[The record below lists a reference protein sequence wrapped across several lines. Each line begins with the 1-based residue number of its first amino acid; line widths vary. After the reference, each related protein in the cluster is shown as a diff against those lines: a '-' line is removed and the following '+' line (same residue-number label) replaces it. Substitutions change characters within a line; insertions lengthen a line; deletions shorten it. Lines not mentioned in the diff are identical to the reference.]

1 MDDLKYMNLSLRRP
15 HLKDA
20 ALWRMMGYK
29 GHVPDNDILKLVER
43 LWDALFPDCKPW
55 GGYRLMDGG
64 REGEREVRVGNSLFH
79 TGAVIAE
86 AMQEAT
92 SIAVFTVTLGAGYDQ
107 WMEEIK
113 AEDNIMHEFVA
124 NSMGSVIVDSIT
136 EDLIDELRTN
146 AAFSGLKITNNY
158 SPGYCGWHLSE
169 QKLLFSLLPDG
180 ISGITLTDSC
190 LMLPI
195 KSVSGI
201 VGVGEKAIK
210 RPYGCAV
217 CDMKTLCHCSQ
228 I

>member
-1 MDDLKYMNLSLRRP
+1 MDDLKYMNLTLRRA

-20 ALWRMMGYK
+20 ALWKMMGYK
-29 GHVPDNDILKLVER
+29 GHVPDHDILTLVER
-43 LWDALFPDCKPW
+43 LWEALLPVCNPW

-64 REGEREVRVGNSLFH
+64 RAGEDQVRVGNSLFN
-79 TGAVIAE
+79 TGRVIAE

-92 SIAVFTVTLGAGYDQ
+92 SIAVFTVTLGAGYDE
-107 WMEEIK
+107 WMEEVK
-113 AEDNIMHEFVA
+113 AEENIMHDFVA
-124 NSMGSVIVDSIT
+124 NSMGSVLADCLT
-136 EDLIDELRTN
+136 EDLIDELRTHV
-146 AAFSGLKITNNY
+146 GGMDLRITNNY
-158 SPGYCGWHLSE
+158 SPGYCGWALSE
-169 QKLLFSLLPDG
+169 QRVLFSLLPDG

-201 VGVGEKAIK
+201 VGVGAQAIK

-217 CDMKTLCHCSQ
+217 CDMKSQCHCSQ

>member
-1 MDDLKYMNLSLRRP
+1 MDDLKYMNLTLRRS
-15 HLKDA
+15 HLKDT

-29 GHVPDNDILKLVER
+29 GHVPDQEMLRLIER
-43 LWDALFPDCKPW
+43 LWNALLPLCKPW
-55 GGYRLMDGG
+55 GGYRLIDGG
-64 REGEREVRVGNSLFH
+64 CVGEGIVRVGEAILH
-79 TGAVIAE
+79 TGSVIAE

-92 SIAVFTVTLGAGYDQ
+92 SIAVFTVTLGAGYDK
-107 WMEEIK
+107 WMEDIK

-124 NSMGSVIVDSIT
+124 SSMGSILADSLT
-136 EDLIDELRTN
+136 SELIEILHTSAKEKGLR
-146 AAFSGLKITNNY
+146 LTNNY

-217 CDMKTLCHCSQ
+217 CNMKAQCHCSQ